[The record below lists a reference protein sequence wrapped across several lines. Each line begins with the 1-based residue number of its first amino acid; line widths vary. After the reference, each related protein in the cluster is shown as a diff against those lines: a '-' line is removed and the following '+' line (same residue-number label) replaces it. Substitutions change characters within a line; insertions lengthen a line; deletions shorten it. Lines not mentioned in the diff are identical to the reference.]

1 MTSKNRML
9 RNNKTKNLW
18 GYVFISP
25 WLLGFL
31 IFTAG
36 PMLASLFLSLTRYD
50 GRNAPVFIGFGNF
63 VKMFKDHYVWNSL
76 LKVTLKFSMLSI
88 PIGIICGFL
97 LAYLL
102 NMKVAGMKA
111 WRTLYYLPSLISGVV
126 IAMLWRGLFDDQY
139 GIINYVIRQFG
150 GSAPKW
156 LLDPKYTLYCFLF
169 LSVWSC
175 GGSMI
180 IYLSGLQGIP
190 TELYEAAELD
200 GCNKWQQ
207 MIHVTIPQMTPIF
220 FYELIMGIIGS
231 FQYFAE
237 PMVLTKGGPA
247 HSTEFFNLYLYN
259 NAFKYQNMGYAS
271 ALAWFLFVIILI
283 LTLLVFKSSDLWVFY
298 DSEVKK

>member
-1 MTSKNRML
+1 MKRTAKNYFTTAL
-9 RNNKTKNLW
+9 VTLLILGSAALNLSCTKKAGAKIPEKT
-18 GYVFISP
+18 
-25 WLLGFL
+25 
-31 IFTAG
+31 
-36 PMLASLFLSLTRYD
+36 
-50 GRNAPVFIGFGNF
+50 APVSFAGCRCSMYGIRPFPSNE
-63 VKMFKDHYVWNSL
+63 
-76 LKVTLKFSMLSI
+76 VTLKFSMLSI

-97 LAYLL
+97 LAYIL
-102 NMKVAGMKA
+102 NMKVAGMKG

-139 GIINYVIRQFG
+139 GIINYIIRQFG

-207 MIHVTIPQMTPIF
+207 MIHVTIQKEYHSCCAIQDRLF
-220 FYELIMGIIGS
+220 FC
-231 FQYFAE
+231 Q
-237 PMVLTKGGPA
+237 KGRRP
-247 HSTEFFNLYLYN
+247 S
-259 NAFKYQNMGYAS
+259 
-271 ALAWFLFVIILI
+271 
-283 LTLLVFKSSDLWVFY
+283 
-298 DSEVKK
+298 

>member
-1 MTSKNRML
+1 MNKIRML
-9 RNNKTKNLW
+9 KQSRNSKWW
-18 GYVFISP
+18 GYLFISP

-36 PMLASLFLSLTRYD
+36 PMVSSLYLALTEYD
-50 GRNAPVFIGFGNF
+50 GYNSPIYVGFRN
-63 VKMFKDHYVWNSL
+63 FKHMLSDKWVWNSL
-76 LKVTLKFSMLSI
+76 GVTFKFALLSI
-88 PIGIICGFL
+88 PIGIVCGFL
-97 LAYLL
+97 LAYIL
-102 NMKVAGMKA
+102 NMKVKGMKA

-139 GIINYVIRQFG
+139 GVINYVIRQIG
-150 GSAPKW
+150 GNAPKW

-175 GGSMI
+175 GGGMI

-200 GCNKWQQ
+200 GCSKFKQL
-207 MIHVTIPQMTPIF
+207 IHVTIPQMTPIF
-220 FYELIMGIIGS
+220 FYNLIMGIIGS

-259 NAFKYQNMGYAS
+259 NAFKFQKMGYAS
-271 ALAWFLFVIILI
+271 ALAWVLFVIILI
-283 LTLLVFKSSDLWVFY
+283 LTLLVFKSSDMWVFY

>member
-1 MTSKNRML
+1 MIKNRML
-9 RNNKTKNLW
+9 KSRNSNWW

-25 WLLGFL
+25 WILGFL

-36 PMLASLFLSLTRYD
+36 PMIASAYLAFTEYD
-50 GRNAPVFIGFGNF
+50 GRNTALFTGLKNF
-63 VKMFKDHYVWNSL
+63 STLFKDKWVWNSL
-76 LKVTLKFSMLSI
+76 KITFKFSILSI
-88 PIGIICGFL
+88 PIGITCGFL

-102 NMKVAGMKA
+102 NMKVRGMKG
-111 WRTLYYLPSLISGVV
+111 WRTLYYLPSLLSGVV

-139 GIINYVIRQFG
+139 GIINYVIRQVG
-150 GSAPKW
+150 LSAPKW
-156 LLDPKYTLYCFLF
+156 LLDPNYTLYCFLF
-169 LSVWSC
+169 LSVWGC

-200 GCNKWQQ
+200 GCSKFKQ
-207 MIHVTIPQMTPIF
+207 MIHVTLPQMTPIF
-220 FYELIMGIIGS
+220 FYSLVMGIIGC

-247 HSTEFFNLYLYN
+247 RSTEFFNLYLYN
-259 NAFKYQNMGYAS
+259 NAFKFQKMGYAS
-271 ALAWFLFVIILI
+271 ALAWVLFVIILA
-283 LTLLVFKSSDLWVFY
+283 LTALVFKSSDRWVFY